1 MIALYAEQSLRQ
13 RPRPTRRTCPTVAAE
28 DRGWQTGGGGARPAS
43 PRQWSRR
50 NGIADSAA
58 RRTFREVV
66 DRLVPR
72 WDGRVA
78 KAAPFPRGYRLLR
91 GEAVVCGRLRPFKSQ
106 PPARGSRPVRAGRS
120 VECPSPSM
128 VIRRHRP
135 ARNRPRLSVISGQA
149 VVMRRFGLSSAQ
161 GTRRRV
167 DASRN
172 GRDACGAWPA
182 PEASGASLRR
192 RGT

>member
-28 DRGWQTGGGGARPAS
+28 DRGWQTGGGGLAQRRPANGAAGMAS
-43 PRQWSRR
+43 RIRPRGARSGKWWIASSLGGTDASRR
-50 NGIADSAA
+50 RPPSLGDTGSFAVRRWFAAGFGRSRANRRHGDPGLSAQ
-58 RRTFREVV
+58 
-66 DRLVPR
+66 
-72 WDGRVA
+72 
-78 KAAPFPRGYRLLR
+78 AAPWNVRPLR
-91 GEAVVCGRLRPFKSQ
+91 
-106 PPARGSRPVRAGRS
+106 
-120 VECPSPSM
+120 

-172 GRDACGAWPA
+172 GRGACGAWPA